1 MAKNFLHRLFGR
13 PSPNDE
19 DSMIEIDGETIEITF
34 EDLQPGKKP
43 PLPPFIGAT
52 GGAPSPGQSAL
63 APLTPQQL
71 ALQQF
76 GINLVPPARGER
88 LYVGFA
94 RQLNS
99 RQETETYWPS
109 IFSPQ
114 ALQRTWQ
121 VFTFIL
127 DVRDANNNP
136 VEFVAVEVRG
146 LSISGMLPSDGTPT
160 AVYGKPGKDNMVR
173 TYQVINLH
181 TRSSLTVTVPR
192 GWRGSG

>member
-1 MAKNFLHRLFGR
+1 MAKNFLQRLFGNT
-13 PSPNDE
+13 SPDEE

-34 EDLQPGKKP
+34 EDLQPKKKS
-43 PLPPFIGAT
+43 PLPAFTGAT
-52 GGAPSPGQSAL
+52 GVAPASAQAAS

-71 ALQQF
+71 AQQQF
-76 GINLVPPARGER
+76 GVNLNPPSRGEH

-94 RQLNS
+94 RQPNS

-109 IFSPQ
+109 VFSQQ

-127 DVRDANNNP
+127 DIRDANNNP

-160 AVYGKPGKDNMVR
+160 AVYGKPGKDNVVH

-181 TRSSLTVTVPR
+181 TRSSLTVTAPR
-192 GWRGSG
+192 GWRGPG